1 MGFSSRL
8 RFGAAPV
15 SWICRALSIGPRCR
29 SPFVRPVRRAAG
41 GAGLPDSQQV
51 PWNPA
56 AAESVQAGNAA
67 FPKGVFPGRAD
78 MTRQSVA
85 RNLRIGLWAG
95 VMLLAVGAA
104 ALGRNV
110 DLVTLPPR
118 EAVQLT
124 IYNSEDLTLVKETR
138 SITFKKGLNRL
149 QFFWANTLIDPTSVY
164 FRPLEKEADIEVLDT
179 TFPQDRPQVLIWT
192 VESKLEGQV
201 KVEVSYFTSGI
212 SWAADYVMITD
223 PEETNMSFDGYVTV
237 TNNSGE
243 DYEGAQV
250 RLVVGVINLVQKIQE
265 LAQGSAARGDESDK
279 RLKHDA
285 YLRAIAV
292 DDLAYANGKFLA
304 PKSGRAAPPDIVKEG
319 LSEYFIFTV
328 EGEQTVPTGW
338 SQRMVSFKAAPV
350 PFEVLYRYRPH
361 QYGARPVRFFILA
374 NDAEHKLGDSP
385 LPDGVIRVFRRN
397 AKDGL
402 GYYTTQSTK
411 YIPIKEKIELN
422 VGTDNQIVYERSV
435 LDVARS
441 DFIFDHSPPQV
452 VGWNEL
458 QKWQEEVRNYRA
470 KAIKLEIRHVIPGHI
485 EFKLED
491 SPTLFDYHTVE
502 YTVLV
507 KAGEKRRWLSE
518 GLFHFGQNRKQDRVL
533 LRS

>member
-1 MGFSSRL
+1 L
-8 RFGAAPV
+8 AAGLV
-15 SWICRALSIGPRCR
+15 L
-29 SPFVRPVRRAAG
+29 FAG
-41 GAGLPDSQQV
+41 GA
-51 PWNPA
+51 A
-56 AAESVQAGNAA
+56 A
-67 FPKGVFPGRAD
+67 
-78 MTRQSVA
+78 
-85 RNLRIGLWAG
+85 
-95 VMLLAVGAA
+95 
-104 ALGRNV
+104 RNV

-118 EAVQLT
+118 EGVQLT

-149 QFFWANTLIDPTSVY
+149 QFFWAGTLIDPTSVY

-250 RLVVGVINLVQKIQE
+250 RLVVGVINLVEKIQQ
-265 LAQGSAARGDESDK
+265 LARGGMPMSGLSVSNEVATRELRRAFDKAKDMGVAGKPEES
-279 RLKHDA
+279 
-285 YLRAIAV
+285 
-292 DDLAYANGKFLA
+292 A
-304 PKSGRAAPPDIVKEG
+304 PVIVKEG
-319 LSEYFIFTV
+319 LSEYFLFTV
-328 EGEQTVPTGW
+328 QGTQTVKTGW

-350 PFEVLYRYRPH
+350 PFEILYRYRPH

-422 VGTDNQIVYERSV
+422 VGTDNQIVYARSV

-470 KAIKLEIRHVIPGHI
+470 KPIKLEVRHVIPGHI
-485 EFKLED
+485 EFRLED
-491 SPTLFDYHTVE
+491 SPSLFDYHTVE
-502 YTVLV
+502 YTVTV
-507 KAGEKRRWLSE
+507 KPGERRRWLSE
-518 GLFHFGQNRKQDRVL
+518 GLFHLGRNQRQDRVEL
-533 LRS
+533 VR